1 MFMGQ
6 YSHGID
12 EKGRLIMPSKYR
24 EQLGKEFVVT
34 KGSEGCLFVYPMKEW
49 EKIEEQVKGMALNGK
64 EGRKFI
70 RMFFSSAAL
79 LELDKQ
85 GRVLIPALLKEHAGL
100 DREVCLIGSVSHIEI
115 WDKDRWNS
123 YVEDADMDE
132 VADFVA
138 KEGLIF

>member
-12 EKGRLIMPSKYR
+12 EKGRLIVPSKYR
-24 EQLGKEFVVT
+24 DELGKEFVVT

-49 EKIEEQVKGMALNGK
+49 EKIEKQVKEMALNGK

-100 DREVCLIGSVSHIEI
+100 DKEVCLIGSVSHIEI
-115 WDKDRWNS
+115 WDKDRWNDYIS
-123 YVEDADMDE
+123 DGDMDE